1 MKKLV
6 LFILAVMAMETA
18 AMAQS
23 VHQKFMGIPMEGTV
37 AQFSQKLQQKGMK
50 KLTSQ
55 EGGDV
60 LEGSFAT
67 YPGCTIFVVGNDA
80 KAVTKVCVIFPSKDR
95 WSDLSSNYDAIKGL
109 LTQKYGEPS
118 AVVEEVRESYSKEDV
133 MHHLKM
139 DHATWACGWNTE
151 QGKIELEVKVVKYDC
166 MVVLSYYDEVNRQ
179 ESIDKVLED
188 L

>member
-6 LFILAVMAMETA
+6 LSILAVMAMETA

-50 KLTSQ
+50 KLTTK
-55 EGGDV
+55 EGVDV
-60 LEGSFAT
+60 FEGSFAT
-67 YPGCTIFVVGNDA
+67 YTDCTIFVVGNDA

-118 AVVEEVRESYSKEDV
+118 AVVEEVRASYSKEDV
-133 MHHLKM
+133 MHHLMM
-139 DHATWACGWNTE
+139 DHATWACGWNTD
-151 QGKIELEVKVVKYDC
+151 QGKIELEIKVINYAC
-166 MVVLSYYDEVNRQ
+166 MVVLSYYDQ
-179 ESIDKVLED
+179 ASQQDAIDKVLED